1 VMLEGLP
8 NIGFTFGYT
17 NASWTLKADL
27 TSEWVCRLL
36 KHMDKK
42 AVQKV
47 VPVISDPEVK
57 AEDFLDFQSG
67 YVQRAIGKFPKMGN
81 KLPWRLVQNYLIDL
95 VMFRM
100 GKLDDGKLQYS
111 KRR

>member
-1 VMLEGLP
+1 
-8 NIGFTFGYT
+8 
-17 NASWTLKADL
+17 
-27 TSEWVCRLL
+27 
-36 KHMDKK
+36 
-42 AVQKV
+42 
-47 VPVISDPEVK
+47 
-57 AEDFLDFQSG
+57 
-67 YVQRAIGKFPKMGN
+67 MGN